1 MLYKN
6 NLLIGMCLAGAML
19 NSCSRGEG
27 GVSTP
32 KTKKQVTTNLTTNYN
47 GGVAVET
54 FAVEAKVDCPSDI
67 STQIITNTNPKIEV
81 VDTEICTI
89 TINKFNLEENNFLT
103 AAKVYNATN
112 KLTITYNADNTVA
125 SNPTH
130 SNYSKTDNSTKYIN
144 AIKTS
149 NGPLSL
155 ILLDFENEEITILN
169 SLTASEKVFGI
180 NNIPAPA
187 SPNLK
192 INKFKIGTGESAK
205 KIYTLSGPNNAW
217 PAKCKI
223 VSINET
229 IKDSTGSTLSLTNI
243 DSFETIDKVYKSND
257 SKNCNYIE
265 LGTRN
270 NWLSRIANENYIIL
284 ANGENGNYSYRLV
297 TIPIINPIN

>member
-27 GVSTP
+27 GESTP

-89 TINKFNLEENNFLT
+89 TINKFNLEEANFET
-103 AAKVYNATN
+103 AAKVYNTTN
-112 KLTITYNADNTVA
+112 KLTITYNADNTVT
-125 SNPTH
+125 STPTH
-130 SNYSKTDNSTKYIN
+130 SKYSKANNSIKYLN

-155 ILLDFENEEITILN
+155 ILLDFENEEIIISQT
-169 SLTASEKVFGI
+169 LTASEKVFGI

-187 SPNLK
+187 SPNFK
-192 INKFKIGTGESAK
+192 INKFKIDSGLTVK
-205 KIYTLSGPNNAW
+205 KIYTLSGPNNTW

-223 VSINET
+223 VSTNET
-229 IKDSTGSTLSLTNI
+229 INDSTGSPISLTNL
-243 DSFETIDKVYKSND
+243 DSFEIIDKVYKSNN
-257 SKNCNYIE
+257 SKNCTEIF
-265 LGTRN
+265 LGIRN
-270 NWLSRIANENYIIL
+270 NWQSRIANKNYIIL

-297 TIPIINPIN
+297 TIPIIPPIP